1 MFIKD
6 EVNCITELLKSPTY
20 LYSAQKSLV
29 MLFWLIIHAVL
40 ITTIGI
46 VHYVV
51 GKPAPLRQDTT
62 CMDCAFMDRETQLN
76 VWVRPPKKCTK
87 TPETESGCSSTESGS
102 ITWCPTLVLFPKL
115 GPSHVRLM
123 KSSYFMNSQP

>member
-1 MFIKD
+1 MDYFFCVETLCWTAVVFIKD

-40 ITTIGI
+40 IIAIGF

-51 GKPAPLRQDTT
+51 GKPAPLQQDTRHVYGLCIYGLSNT
-62 CMDCAFMDRETQLN
+62 AKCVGKA
-76 VWVRPPKKCTK
+76 PPK
-87 TPETESGCSSTESGS
+87 
-102 ITWCPTLVLFPKL
+102 
-115 GPSHVRLM
+115 M
-123 KSSYFMNSQP
+123 YQNSYNRKRMFQY